1 MDYTSSAYPFRLRMQ
16 RNHRSWRSIFT
27 NQGGAMERVRG
38 RLPIDQEGARPMSS
52 ASLRQFKKSRP
63 ETSGLFNSNV
73 MIFYDRISK
82 RIILGGEELCV
93 KKRYISLRTVEATV
107 LREFQKETSGIKKR
121 LAAADLLFLRKIIL
135 RKFDLETI
143 GKILGSL
150 VKKGILEC
158 EKIIIHDQT
167 VEVFKIKQEVKMVK
181 TAKKSKV
188 KKKKEK
194 VEKKKKK
201 K

>member
-1 MDYTSSAYPFRLRMQ
+1 MDHTFSAYPFRLRLQ
-16 RNHRSWRSIFT
+16 RDHRSRGSILT
-27 NQGGAMERVRG
+27 NQGRAMERVR
-38 RLPIDQEGARPMSS
+38 RRPPLDQDVARSMGAT
-52 ASLRQFKKSRP
+52 SLQQIKKSTP

-93 KKRYISLRTVEATV
+93 KKRFISLRTVEATV

-167 VEVFKIKQEVKMVK
+167 VEVFKIKQEIRMAKVE
-181 TAKKSKV
+181 KKSKV

-194 VEKKKKK
+194 IEKNKKKK
-201 K
+201 